1 MLYNTKNEPSKFIT
15 RYWVEINDE
24 SRETYNKDS
33 YIKLK
38 TSMIRS
44 KLCDYDAYIIVS
56 ETIAIDG
63 AGADDNAKRADE
75 GSKRIVF
82 KNYGP
87 ITGCISNINNTQ
99 IDNAKDIEV
108 AMQIYNLIEYGDNYS
123 KTSESLWQ
131 YHRDE
136 PNDNITKSESFKSN

>member
-38 TSMIRS
+38 TSMIMS

-87 ITGCISNINNTQ
+87 ITGCISNVNNTQ
-99 IDNAKDIEV
+99 IDNAKDTEV
-108 AMQIYNLIEYGDNYS
+108 VMPIFNLIEYSDNY
-123 KTSESLWQ
+123 
-131 YHRDE
+131 
-136 PNDNITKSESFKSN
+136 